1 MRDGCNFDISKCFK
15 DGKPLI
21 IDGSHIDPECYI
33 RQEHN
38 PVNGQLEYRIQTDLS
53 EDDGQNQALIA
64 MQQKMREIDQS
75 SSLIIPFLLTMD
87 RVGHTQCLENR
98 LSMLFQKNT
107 SELPDDID
115 AFLEQR
121 LDEEQEI

>member
-38 PVNGQLEYRIQTDLS
+38 PVTGQLEYRIQTDLS